1 LPLITVQLHHKDS
14 HMKALGKILG
24 LIVLGLLLI
33 IVALGFAL
41 THLFDPNDYKDEIRQ
56 LAREKASVD
65 LTLNGD
71 IGWSLFPWLGLE
83 LTDASV
89 ASLDAP
95 ERPFANLRLLGL
107 SVRVL
112 PLLRKEVQMSDIRID
127 GLNLDLQRDEKGNSN
142 WNNVGKP
149 ASAAAVQTGATAPA
163 ETAQTSPAAN
173 GETGAIDSQSLKLDI
188 DSLIV
193 NGARISYQDVQ
204 KGEQFSAESIQLTTG
219 AIIEGNPVPVKL
231 SAFFG
236 SNKPLLRARSELQ
249 GELRFDRALKRYQLE
264 DAKLSGEVSGDPFN
278 GQTLTYTAQGQLLVD
293 LAAQVAEWNGLKL
306 SANQLRALGELK
318 VRDLSSAPK
327 LSGGLSI
334 APLNLREFLA
344 TIGQK
349 LPPLNDDKTLSKF
362 ELSTRLSGSDKSLSL
377 DELKL
382 TLDDSH
388 FSGDV
393 GVADFAKQALRV
405 KLKGDQIDLDR
416 YLPAPSKDSKKA
428 ETARAAEVKDSIA
441 KAGESGSTPLPNAP
455 TEHAWSHIEILPVNT
470 LRKLDAQIDLSL
482 GQLTIDKQ
490 TLHEAILKAQAQN
503 GLVTLQDARGKLGT
517 GDIAVKGSLDA
528 RPDAALLALQA
539 NLKNV
544 AVEPFLKKPE
554 QPSPV
559 KGNLNL
565 DANLTS
571 QGNSQKS
578 WVEALNGSANFNL
591 SNGVLV
597 GANLEQQ
604 LCRGIAT
611 LNRKSLSSEARAK
624 DTPFET
630 LQGSLSIRNGVA
642 SNPDLKARIPGLSV
656 GGNGLLDVRTLG
668 LDYNIGITIE
678 GDRREMPD
686 PACQVNERYVGIA
699 WPVRCRG
706 PLEMG
711 GKACRLD
718 QEGLGKVAAK
728 LAGNKISEKLEEKLG
743 DKVSPEL
750 KDAIKGLFR

>member
-1 LPLITVQLHHKDS
+1 
-14 HMKALGKILG
+14 MKALGKILG
-24 LIVLGLLLI
+24 LIFLGLLLI

-56 LAREKASVD
+56 LAREKASVE

-89 ASLDAP
+89 ASLDTP
-95 ERPFANLRLLGL
+95 DHPFANLRLLGL

-127 GLNLDLQRDEKGNSN
+127 GLNLDLQRDDKGNSN

-149 ASAAAVQTGATAPA
+149 LQ
-163 ETAQTSPAAN
+163 TAQSPATTESKTAESTQTSTS
-173 GETGAIDSQSLKLDI
+173 ETTDNSDQNLKLDI

-193 NGARISYQDVQ
+193 NGARINYHDAQ
-204 KGEQFSAESIQLTTG
+204 KGDQFSAESIQITTG
-219 AIIEGNPVPVKL
+219 AIAEGSPVPVKV

-249 GELRFDRALKRYQLE
+249 GVLRFDRALKRYQLE
-264 DAKLSGEVSGDPFN
+264 DAKLSGEISGDPFN
-278 GQTLTYTAQGQLLVD
+278 GQTLTYSAQGQLLVD
-293 LAAQVAEWNGLKL
+293 QAAQVAEWNGLKL

-318 VRDLSSAPK
+318 VRDLSTAPK

-344 TIGQK
+344 TVGQK

-362 ELSTRLSGSDKSLSL
+362 ELTTRLSGTDKSLSL
-377 DELKL
+377 DELKV

-388 FSGDV
+388 FTGDV

-405 KLKGDQIDLDR
+405 KLKGDQLDLDR
-416 YLPAPSKDSKKA
+416 YLPAPGKDAKKA
-428 ETARAAEVKDSIA
+428 ETARSAEVKESIA

-455 TEHAWSHIEILPVNT
+455 TEHAWSHVEILPANT
-470 LRKLDAQIDLSL
+470 LRKLDAQLDVSL
-482 GQLTIDKQ
+482 GQLTVDKQ
-490 TLHEAILKAQAQN
+490 TLHDVIVKAQAQN
-503 GLVTLQDARGKLGT
+503 GLVTLQDAHGKLGT
-517 GDIAVKGSLDA
+517 GEVAVKGSINA

-565 DANLTS
+565 TANLTT

-578 WVEALNGSANFNL
+578 WVEALNGTANFNL

-611 LNRKSLSSEARAK
+611 LNRKSLSGEARGK

-630 LQGSLSIRNGVA
+630 LQGSLNIHNGVA
-642 SNPDLKARIPGLSV
+642 NNPDLKARIPGLSV
-656 GGNGLLDVRTLG
+656 AGNGLLDVRTLG
-668 LDYNIGITIE
+668 LDYQIGITIE

-686 PACQVNERYVGIA
+686 PACQVNQRYVGIA